1 MPSLILTG
9 YPSVGKTSFG
19 QLLKERALQHS
30 SKSIDNVIIV
40 SEDSACSAK
49 GKMECYANSTAEKMT
64 RGSLKT
70 EFDKALRTADKNK
83 RTLVILDSLN
93 YIKGYRYELHC
104 LSKAAG
110 ERHGVVWLFCSD
122 ESQIMKWNQARSD
135 DKVSQE
141 LMEQLMMRYETPDER
156 NRWDKPLY
164 RVDVLQKK
172 LVSAEDS
179 AVMQRKGLYNMH
191 NVQSQLSTTTI
202 TSSQDAAP
210 SSNNNNNN
218 TSISSTF
225 KPAKKNSG
233 GFKRATNFK
242 RAPTT
247 NTNKPTLE
255 KKESINDDDVD
266 VTATK
271 KTITKSKND
280 STSKPPSLMGVVD
293 EILNSFLCNV
303 EPLKEGFSTR
313 SFASASAD
321 VLNNIDSITQ
331 QLCNVVYQ
339 KSTSAAAIVGNTK
352 LVIPLPNQNS
362 FVLTL
367 ANIGNKT
374 LSLSELR
381 RHRRNYIQWT
391 TTHPPSDTTE
401 LAISEAFL
409 IYLQTNLEK

>member
-19 QLLKERALQHS
+19 KLLKERALQHS

-40 SEDSACSAK
+40 SEDSACVTK

-70 EFDKALRTADKNK
+70 EFDKALRSADKKK

-122 ESQIMKWNQARSD
+122 ESQIMKWNQARTD
-135 DKVSQE
+135 DKVSQD

-172 LVSAEDS
+172 IVSAVDS

-191 NVQSQLSTTTI
+191 NVQSQLSNTTI
-202 TSSQDAAP
+202 SGTSSQAP
-210 SSNNNNNN
+210 SNN

-233 GFKRATNFK
+233 GFKRATTNHSNFK
-242 RAPTT
+242 RPSSDTPISTLKHEESTDNNDGVTT
-247 NTNKPTLE
+247 SE
-255 KKESINDDDVD
+255 KI
-266 VTATK
+266 
-271 KTITKSKND
+271 ILKSND
-280 STSKPPSLMGVVD
+280 STSKPPSLIQVVD
-293 EILNSFLCNV
+293 EILDSFLCNV

-321 VLNNIDSITQ
+321 VLNNIDAITQ
-331 QLCNVVYQ
+331 QLCTVVYQ

-367 ANIGNKT
+367 TNIRNKA

-409 IYLQTNLEK
+409 TYLQTNLEK